1 MSVALFLA
9 SLSVLVLGR
18 HAPERIEVR
27 HAGGSTTLR
36 ASDTTRVAVRDAAVR
51 VPGKVARSYPGPLEI
66 EARKGLVRIV
76 NRPALEDYVAG
87 VLAGEAAVCSS
98 PALEALAIAVRSM
111 VPFLI
116 GRHRGADVCDLT
128 HCQVYVG
135 HAGAER
141 FLRAARATAG
151 RVLRFDGVRVPAP
164 FHSACG
170 GHTEPG
176 DGFFAASAPHLTG
189 ISDGGLCRASP
200 SFRWEVRLTPRDLML
215 LGAPVIR
222 ASTRAERVALYRLAG
237 SRLGWNVLRSA
248 RFAIRRVGSD
258 IVVRGEGL
266 GHGVGLCQWGAEA
279 LARQGRTAEEILT
292 YYFPGA
298 KVGT

>member
-1 MSVALFLA
+1 VSVALFLA

-66 EARKGLVRIV
+66 EARKGL
-76 NRPALEDYVAG
+76 
-87 VLAGEAAVCSS
+87 
-98 PALEALAIAVRSM
+98 VRSM

-248 RFAIRRVGSD
+248 RVAIRRVGSD